1 MNEIY
6 KAVKSQLKFL
16 NATSH
21 LLLNVKN
28 FNKNYNPEIKTN
40 GFFSSY

>member
-28 FNKNYNPEIKTN
+28 FNKNTILKLKQM
-40 GFFSSY
+40 FF